1 MSNSTP
7 HLTSR
12 LSVMMFLQFFIWGAW
27 FATLGQCLGSNNLSG
42 FGGDAYGTAPLG
54 AIFAPLFLGIIADRF
69 FPSQKVMGFLFL
81 IGAVFLLLIPSTAEA
96 AAKLIEISGGSVA
109 GFIFVINLFDLPGND
124 LLKKK
129 SYFNRYFKL

>member
-27 FATLGQCLGSNNLSG
+27 FATMGQCLGSIGLSG
-42 FGGDAYGTAPLG
+42 FNADAYGTAPLG

-69 FPSQKVMGFLFL
+69 FPWSCLWGLGFYWPRPLW
-81 IGAVFLLLIPSTAEA
+81 GRT
-96 AAKLIEISGGSVA
+96 
-109 GFIFVINLFDLPGND
+109 
-124 LLKKK
+124 
-129 SYFNRYFKL
+129 Y